1 MAGKGGGPGT
11 LANGDNGSARARARY
26 EKSARWKFGAAGK
39 LPELPVIRGIHRD
52 RSHGWQGANAREGQS
67 GSKLDRVFRAES
79 DDRSDR
85 CRDPRGGR
93 DRDARIRFRASPRAS
108 FAIIYRSP

>member
-1 MAGKGGGPGT
+1 
-11 LANGDNGSARARARY
+11 
-26 EKSARWKFGAAGK
+26 
-39 LPELPVIRGIHRD
+39 VIRAIRRD

-67 GSKLDRVFRAES
+67 GSELDCVFRAES

-85 CRDPRGGR
+85 CR